1 MATAIALAGVS
12 GTIDLHGFPD
22 VEAGAADVG
31 ELHFVRVRPLR
42 DRDLSQE
49 LWLAGVG
56 DLDDARPDA
65 EVAHVP
71 DVDDVGIPHD
81 LHPVAAPIKVG
92 VPDELQATLLQGAGR
107 FGHGGRLWPV

>member
-1 MATAIALAGVS
+1 MVREQKT
-12 GTIDLHGFPD
+12 
-22 VEAGAADVG
+22 VG
-31 ELHFVRVRPLR
+31 ELHLVRVRPLR